1 MWARMRRVAHPLR
14 EDSADEHGRRHGLG
28 HPALPVVPAAG
39 AGHGARAVQ
48 RLVAEAAMGA
58 GMA

>member
-1 MWARMRRVAHPLR
+1 MRRVAHPLR